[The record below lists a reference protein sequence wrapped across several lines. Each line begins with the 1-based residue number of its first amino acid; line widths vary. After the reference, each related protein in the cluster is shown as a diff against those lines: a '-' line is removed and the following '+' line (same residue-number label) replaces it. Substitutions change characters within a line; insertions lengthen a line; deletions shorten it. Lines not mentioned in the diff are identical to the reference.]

1 MLRQIRYLVLTV
13 LGLMLFSVIAHAG
26 ATHDP
31 TFDVSLELMLWQPAV
46 MVDADIASDDIDKTD
61 YTYALEWNA
70 AAAAELERS
79 SAFSRSSKPVA
90 LPAYVAIESF
100 RLNLKVPW
108 QYLQA

>member
-1 MLRQIRYLVLTV
+1 MLRQIRYLVLAV

-26 ATHDP
+26 TTHDP

-46 MVDADIASDDIDKTD
+46 MVDADIANDDIEKTELT
-61 YTYALEWNA
+61 YTLDTA
-70 AAAAELERS
+70 AYVERY

-90 LPAYVAIESF
+90 LPSYVAIESF

-108 QYLQA
+108 QYWQA

>member
-26 ATHDP
+26 TNHDP
-31 TFDVSLELMLWQPAV
+31 TFDVTLELMNFAPTDAV
-46 MVDADIASDDIDKTD
+46 DTDLASDDIDKTD
-61 YTYALEWNA
+61 FTYALDTA
-70 AAAAELERS
+70 AYVERYS
-79 SAFSRSSKPVA
+79 TVPCSSKPVA

-108 QYLQA
+108 QYWQA